1 MLKGSKAHHY
11 AQELHSAR
19 LKGLFGHGSQ
29 TRSSFTEL
37 LRKYL
42 KHNPT
47 QSNTAQIAQDEHDM
61 HAEILEFL
69 EQEGFRD
76 ASHSNDT
83 PEHIAFPPVMRKG
96 LAFTE
101 RVEAGIERLAA
112 AERDKELSII
122 DAATTVAMRAYGMFM
137 LGLDDETMR
146 LVRVSRILESEPLA
160 PYKAP
165 YTAEV
170 EHHVALVILA
180 AVMNGLALER
190 SAVERGTERLEAALQ
205 SYARA
210 IALHEQLRGTD
221 SRRGG
226 RTAPFVDEAERWTET
241 ALYRTALLT
250 MRIRGDTPGLA
261 ALRAYQAKESRWPS
275 TFRLPQ
281 RNVLRNIQAARLNQA
296 RAAPPTHAAA
306 GAPAV
311 RTTSQR
317 RVRAAPPT
325 DKPTS
330 AWSDEFTRIKGTVI
344 RTLEQTTSFPRA
356 DEPNVNAE
364 KLADQL
370 VLSWQ
375 LDGAQGA
382 EGADEVVDLL
392 YGLTRIT
399 FRSQTLLRLLVHM
412 LIAAE
417 AYEEASALADKYTLV
432 VETTWQ
438 AMGNPPHKREQ
449 RDGRGVDGVEEF
461 FDTQLLVAHV
471 EHIHLGDVTRA
482 HERVY
487 HLLTL
492 LDRAPAPDDGE
503 EMRTRL
509 PTIEAD
515 AALLAR
521 VLRAAGTTAF
531 ALARDALPSRRSEA
545 QNEALTLLREATQLD
560 ADAAESFYV
569 LALALGQTQAT
580 PEALAAARRALEL
593 EPAWLDAWHL
603 IVLLLTASKDFQG
616 ALDLAD
622 EALVQADA
630 DEERD
635 AQAVADGVPP
645 TVTRLASLDHPPS
658 ARERSASYIRLF
670 ATYNTLVELT
680 EGVQAALNGQ
690 RELFEAFRARFP
702 LTPNTNAQKR
712 ARDLANDAAP
722 QFDPQGPRELTATP
736 AEARAAYRARVE
748 RRMLQT
754 LWLMSAASFRRAGDL
769 DQSRDAIQ
777 EAESLDA
784 LQPDLWVQ
792 LALWCLD
799 AQKPGAAVTC
809 LYKAL
814 ACEADHVPASLHLA
828 RLLLQPD
835 ALHLRASHAETI
847 AAVGTAQHGA
857 EALTQQV
864 LTDEGIGTELE
875 DEARAS
881 NTRSLGAKLD
891 RDDLGPVDPAF
902 AWKNNPSIP
911 PLSIAE
917 GLLRTATL
925 YGGHDV
931 PEAWH
936 LLAQFATQTGRPTHV
951 QRSYLQTAL
960 RLERARP
967 VRPLR
972 GALALP

>member
-19 LKGLFGHGSQ
+19 LKGLLGHGSRA
-29 TRSSFTEL
+29 RSNFTEL

-47 QSNTAQIAQDEHDM
+47 QSNTVQIAQDEYDI
-61 HAEILEFL
+61 HAEILQFL
-69 EQEGFRD
+69 EEEGFRD

-112 AERDKELSII
+112 AEREKELSII

-137 LGLDDETMR
+137 LGLDDETTR
-146 LVRVSRILESEPLA
+146 LVAASRILESEPLA
-160 PYKAP
+160 RHTAP
-165 YTAEV
+165 YTAEI

-190 SAVERGTERLEAALQ
+190 SAAERGAERLEAALQ

-221 SRRGG
+221 TRHGG
-226 RTAPFVDEAERWTET
+226 RAAPFVDEAERWTET

-250 MRIRGDTPGLA
+250 MRIRGDTQGLA

-281 RNVLRNIQAARLNQA
+281 RNVLRNIQTAHLNQA
-296 RAAPPTHAAA
+296 RTVPTTHAAP

-317 RVRAAPPT
+317 RVRTVPPT

-330 AWSDEFTRIKGTVI
+330 AWSEEFTRIKNAVI
-344 RTLEQTTSFPRA
+344 RTLEQTASFPRA

-375 LDGAQGA
+375 LDGAQGMA
-382 EGADEVVDLL
+382 GTDDVVDLL

-412 LIAAE
+412 LVAAE
-417 AYEEASALADKYTLV
+417 AYEEASALANKYTLL
-432 VETTWQ
+432 VETTWK
-438 AMGNPPHKREQ
+438 AMGTPPRAREQ
-449 RDGRGVDGVEEF
+449 HDGRGVDGVQEF
-461 FDTQLLVAHV
+461 LDTQLLVAHI
-471 EHIHLGDVTRA
+471 EHTHLRDVARA
-482 HERVY
+482 HERVH
-487 HLLTL
+487 HLLL
-492 LDRAPAPDDGE
+492 LLGRVPAPEDE
-503 EMRTRL
+503 EMQARL

-531 ALARDALPSRRSEA
+531 ARARDTLPSRRKEA
-545 QNEALTLLREATQLD
+545 QDEALKHLREATQLD
-560 ADAAESFYV
+560 PDAAESFF
-569 LALALGQTQAT
+569 ALAVVLGQTQAT

-603 IVLLLTASKDFQG
+603 IVLLLSASQDFQG

-622 EALVQADA
+622 EALSQADA
-630 DEERD
+630 DEARD
-635 AQAVADGVPP
+635 AQAVAAGLPP
-645 TVTRLASLDHPPS
+645 TATRLVSLDYPPS
-658 ARERSASYIRLF
+658 ARERSASYMRLF
-670 ATYNTLVELT
+670 ASYNTLVELT
-680 EGVQAALNGQ
+680 EGVQAALSGQ

-702 LTPNTNAQKR
+702 LTPSAKAQKR
-712 ARDLANDAAP
+712 AHEVALDTAP
-722 QFDPQGPRELTATP
+722 QFDPHGARELTETP
-736 AEARAAYRARVE
+736 AQARGAYRESVE
-748 RRMLQT
+748 RRLLQT
-754 LWLMSAASFRRAGDL
+754 LWLMSAASFRRAGDH
-769 DQSRDAIQ
+769 DQARDAIQ
-777 EAESLDA
+777 EAENLDA
-784 LQPDLWVQ
+784 FQPDLWVQ

-864 LTDEGIGTELE
+864 LNDKGIGAELE

-881 NTRSLGAKLD
+881 NTRTLGAKLD

-925 YGGHDV
+925 YSGHDV

-936 LLAQFATQTGRPTHV
+936 LLAQFASQTGRPTHV

-960 RLERARP
+960 RLQRARP
-967 VRPLR
+967 VRSLR
-972 GALALP
+972 EALALP